1 MLQFFVVVNW
11 ASIYT
16 AQLLNHC
23 RYENLQINNIF
34 KQNSKKNKIDIS
46 LLINLKCIAT
56 ALSDSHNDSRVFNM
70 VVTCLIFGIFSTG
83 FQKYTDH
90 INYFSF
96 N

>member
-23 RYENLQINNIF
+23 RYENLQINNSF

-46 LLINLKCIAT
+46 LLINLQCIAT
-56 ALSDSHNDSRVFNM
+56 SLSDSHNDSRVFNM